1 MAIWKDD
8 DPDFNIGYTRLS
20 FLLRRV
26 YRLAKLEEKRPGKFT
41 KQLLEAKKE
50 YEKEFDFSWRIDL
63 L

>member
-26 YRLAKLEEKRPGKFT
+26 YRLTKLEQKRPGKFT